1 MPTLKIDGKEITVEK
16 GTTIIRAALK
26 LGIEIPYYCWHPGL
40 SVAGNCRMCLVDVEK
55 APKPQIACHIECQD
69 GMVVNT
75 QTEKVKKLR
84 EHVLEFLLVNHPLDC
99 PVCDQAG
106 ECWLQDYY
114 MEYGLYD
121 ARVNENKIKKTKKAA
136 PIGPTIILDSERCIL
151 CSRCV
156 RFCDEIT
163 KTGEFGIFNRGTHSE
178 IGIYPGMELNNKYS
192 GNVADICPV
201 GALTD
206 RDFRFKMRVWYL
218 KSTDSICPGC
228 SRGCNIKIESGDL
241 RPYKSEEGR
250 VMRLKPRY
258 NDDVNDWWMC
268 DAGRYGYKSI
278 DQNRILSPLSRVH
291 GTSSGRDRFGS
302 VSFNKNLFRNRTGTV
317 VKECSWN
324 EAIETVA
331 NTLPGILK
339 KSKDKAAVFLSPD
352 MTNEELFLA
361 KKLFSEELLLNQ
373 VLLASARPQGDQDD
387 FLIRSDKHPNRKGA
401 ESTGFTERADAV
413 QRILQLLLEGK
424 LEALFIFGQDLIS
437 LYPSQNLEQAIT
449 KLPLGVFIGS
459 NHNQTSE
466 RAALVFPAASYAEE
480 DGTFTNFEGRIQRI
494 RRAVSPLA
502 QSKPNYEIITLLA
515 EKLGFEWGHQHPES
529 IFHDLVRSV
538 PDFNG
543 MTYQEIGSQGMK
555 LPPHPTLSPWK
566 GERE

>member
-1 MPTLKIDGKEITVEK
+1 MPTLKIDGKEITVER

-26 LGIEIPYYCWHPGL
+26 LGIEIPHYCWHPGL
-40 SVAGNCRMCLVDVEK
+40 SIAGNCRMCLVDVEK

-121 ARVNENKIKKTKKAA
+121 ARVNENKIKKTKKAV

-163 KTGEFGIFNRGTHSE
+163 KTGEFGIFDRGAHSE

-228 SRGCNIKIESGDL
+228 SRGCNIKVESGDL

-250 VMRLKPRY
+250 VMRLKPRH

-278 DQNRILSPLSRVH
+278 DQNRILEPLARH
-291 GTSSGRDRFGS
+291 PHE
-302 VSFNKNLFRNRTGTV
+302 
-317 VKECSWN
+317 VKEFSWVK
-324 EAIETVA
+324 AIELIA
-331 NTLPGILK
+331 STLPGILK
-339 KSKDKAAVFLSPD
+339 KSKDNVAVFLSPD

-361 KKLFSEELLLNQ
+361 KKFFSEELLLNQ
-373 VLLASARPQGDQDD
+373 VLLASARREGDQDD

-401 ESTGFTERADAV
+401 ESIGFTENVDAI
-413 QRILQLLLEGK
+413 QRIMKLLLERK

-437 LYPSQNLEQAIT
+437 LYPSQDLERAIAN
-449 KLPLGVFIGS
+449 LPLGVFIGS

-466 RAALVFPAASYAEE
+466 HAGLVLPAASYAEE
-480 DGTFTNFEGRIQRI
+480 DGTFTNFEGRVQRI
-494 RRAVSPLA
+494 RRAVNPLA
-502 QSKPNYEIITLLA
+502 ESKPNYEIITLLA
-515 EKLGFEWGHQHPES
+515 EKLGLEWGHQHPES
-529 IFHDLVRSV
+529 IFHDLARSIS
-538 PDFNG
+538 DFNG
-543 MTYQEIGSQGMK
+543 MAYQEIGLLGVK
-555 LPPHPTLSPWK
+555 TPCLS
-566 GERE
+566 R

>member
-1 MPTLKIDGKEITVEK
+1 MPTLKIDGKEITVDK

-26 LGIEIPYYCWHPGL
+26 LGIEIPHYCWHPGL
-40 SVAGNCRMCLVDVEK
+40 SIAGNCRMCLVDVER

-69 GMVVNT
+69 NMVVHT

-106 ECWLQDYY
+106 ECKLQDYY
-114 MEYGLYD
+114 MDHGLYD
-121 ARVNENKIKKTKKAA
+121 ARVNENKIKKTKKAE
-136 PIGPTIILDSERCIL
+136 PIGPTIMLDTERCIL

-156 RFCDEIT
+156 RFSDEIT

-218 KSTDSICPGC
+218 KSTDSVCPGC
-228 SRGCNIKIESGDL
+228 SRGCNIKIESGDF

-278 DQNRILSPLSRVH
+278 DQNRILAPFLRRPH
-291 GTSSGRDRFGS
+291 E
-302 VSFNKNLFRNRTGTV
+302 
-317 VKECSWN
+317 VKECSWDQ
-324 EAIETVA
+324 AVRTVA
-331 NTLPGILK
+331 DTLPGVLK
-339 KSKDKAAVFLSPD
+339 KSKDKTAVFLSPD

-361 KKLFSEELLLNQ
+361 KKLFSTELSIGQ
-373 VLLASARPQGDQDD
+373 VLLVSARPEGDQDD
-387 FLIRSDKHPNRKGA
+387 LLIRSDKHPNRKGA
-401 ESTGFTERADAV
+401 EVIGFVENAEAT
-413 QRILQLLLEGK
+413 QRTMKLLLEGK

-437 LYPSQNLEQAIT
+437 LYPGQNLRQAIAG
-449 KLPLGVFIGS
+449 LPLGVFIGP

-466 RAALVFPAASYAEE
+466 HATLVLPAASYAEE
-480 DGTFTNFEGRIQRI
+480 DGTFTNFEGRVQRI
-494 RRAVSPLA
+494 RRAVNPIGE
-502 QSKPNYEIITLLA
+502 SKPNYELLTLLA
-515 EKLGFEWGHQHPES
+515 QALGFKWGPQNPEA
-529 IFHDLVRSV
+529 IFHDLSRST
-538 PDFNG
+538 PKFNG
-543 MTYQEIGSQGMK
+543 ATYQEIGSLGVK
-555 LPPHPTLSPWK
+555 TPCSSH
-566 GERE
+566 